1 MTKGVVARIY
11 SKEFGDS
18 TAWSFTLRGDR
29 TFYRLGNK
37 KPAFSEG
44 DSVQFE
50 VEMKGQNAYAR
61 GVSQWADSDP
71 VRGASASSVA
81 RTSSDVPRTADEFW
95 RRKEQRDIETQK
107 RIELQSCRNSAIE
120 LVKLL
125 ASAEAVKLP
134 AKQADKVPV
143 VEELVQHYT
152 QFFLDRNAGK
162 ETVETINTEAAVEAA
177 ATTDNKKENND
188 DNWN

>member
-1 MTKGVVARIY
+1 MGKIY
-11 SKEFGDS
+11 SKDFGDQ

-61 GVSQWADSDP
+61 GVSQWAAGDVVQNHP
-71 VRGASASSVA
+71 VQNVA
-81 RTSSDVPRTADEFW
+81 QAAPRTADDFW
-95 RRKEQRDIETQK
+95 RRKELRDVETQK

-120 LVKLL
+120 MVGLL
-125 ASAEAVKLP
+125 AKMEAVKLP

-143 VEELVQHYT
+143 VEELVNHYT
-152 QFFLDRNAGK
+152 LYFLDRNAGK
-162 ETVETINTEAAVEAA
+162 VDVKEVVPEAAVEATNNNNEK
-177 ATTDNKKENND
+177 ATNDND
-188 DNWN
+188 DWN

>member
-44 DSVQFE
+44 DSIQFE

-61 GVSQWADSDP
+61 GVSQWSSGNVEQGTP
-71 VRGASASSVA
+71 VATISA
-81 RTSSDVPRTADEFW
+81 PRTADDFW

-120 LVKLL
+120 MVALIVK
-125 ASAEAVKLP
+125 AEALKLP
-134 AKQADKVPV
+134 AKAQDKAPV
-143 VEELVQHYT
+143 IEELVQHYT

-162 ETVETINTEAAVEAA
+162 EPVEKIDTEAAVEAVVE
-177 ATTDNKKENND
+177 TKKEDNND
-188 DNWN
+188 DWN

>member
-1 MTKGVVARIY
+1 MTKGVVGKIY
-11 SKEFGDS
+11 SKDFGDQ

-50 VEMKGQNAYAR
+50 VEMKGSNAYAR
-61 GVSQWADSDP
+61 GVSPWSDQEVTRGSP
-71 VRGASASSVA
+71 AQAVAGASG
-81 RTSSDVPRTADEFW
+81 PRTADDFW

-120 LVKLL
+120 MVALIVK
-125 ASAEAVKLP
+125 AEALKLP
-134 AKQADKVPV
+134 AKASDKAPV
-143 VEELVQHYT
+143 IEELVQHYT

-162 ETVETINTEAAVEAA
+162 ETVEKIDTEAAVEAVVE
-177 ATTDNKKENND
+177 TKKEDNND
-188 DNWN
+188 DWN